1 MVDVTDAVADVV
13 SDDSTC
19 GAERSMY
26 SRDGLFAM
34 VESEWPEL
42 AGAELRYLDHTWRL
56 TGAVDVVQNGELL
69 AVDAT
74 RVDGV
79 RHEGA
84 TLFFSLDGGPA
95 SLNPGNLGGHF
106 DRLERDSDEQHILV
120 RKRNETYRYTLKR
133 LEYD

>member
-1 MVDVTDAVADVV
+1 
-13 SDDSTC
+13 
-19 GAERSMY
+19 
-26 SRDGLFAM
+26 M

-56 TGAVDVVQNGELL
+56 TGTVDVMQNGDLL
-69 AVDAT
+69 GVDAT

-84 TLFFSLDGGPA
+84 TLFFSLEGGPA
-95 SLNPGNLGGHF
+95 SLNPGNLGEHF
-106 DRLERDSDEQHILV
+106 DRLERDGDEQRIRV
-120 RKRNETYRYTLKR
+120 RKSNETYDYTLKR